1 MNNQKT
7 RETVRNLFT
16 EYLEKNGHRKTP
28 ERFAILDEIYSR
40 EGHFDIESLYI
51 SMKNKKQILQYLNIQ
66 REINLLT
73 TLKKQVTGHFKALPD
88 GKYKVGSYRFE
99 IKTQRYETPDTKAIF
114 RAFPD
119 TRVLVKTVS
128 RKKVKHV

>member
-1 MNNQKT
+1 
-7 RETVRNLFT
+7 
-16 EYLEKNGHRKTP
+16 
-28 ERFAILDEIYSR
+28 
-40 EGHFDIESLYI
+40 
-51 SMKNKKQILQYLNIQ
+51 MKNRKQILQYLNTQ

-73 TLKKQVTGHFKALPD
+73 TLKKRVAGHFAELPD
-88 GKYKVGSYRFE
+88 GKHKVGNYRFE

-119 TRVLVKTVS
+119 TRCLVKTVS